1 MNQQEVRLRSR
12 QRQEIVDLI
21 PALRAFARTFC
32 RNPNDADDLVQETM
46 LKGIA
51 NLDKFTPG
59 TRLKSWL
66 FTIMRNTFYTQIKMR
81 NREAPGEEDCV
92 ASLPQNDATQ
102 DWSVRGQELLD
113 ALSRIPP
120 HYREMFVLVM
130 VLTGFGL
137 VMTAAAYVAPAG
149 QAWAGQLGIASDAHL
164 PGLTA
169 LADELRTTGTTSSVQ
184 LHHGGRRADPRL
196 TGRPNQCPWDD
207 PEKDAVAM
215 STGQVEAMVEDFVAA
230 AVRAEQAGFDGVQLH
245 GAHGYLLGQFLDA
258 RHNHRTDGYGGD
270 LDGRLRPLLDVV
282 EGVRAATGPDF
293 QLGVRLTPEGTGISL
308 EEGVETARRLL
319 DSDLLDH
326 LDMSLWD
333 VFMRPRTGADGL
345 LIEHFAR
352 LPRRRTALGV
362 AGGVLSAADARWC
375 LEQGADFV
383 TVGTG
388 AILHHDFAARALAD
402 PDFRVRERPVSRED
416 LRAESVGE
424 AFLDYLAAGWDD
436 LVA

>member
-1 MNQQEVRLRSR
+1 
-12 QRQEIVDLI
+12 
-21 PALRAFARTFC
+21 
-32 RNPNDADDLVQETM
+32 
-46 LKGIA
+46 
-51 NLDKFTPG
+51 
-59 TRLKSWL
+59 
-66 FTIMRNTFYTQIKMR
+66 
-81 NREAPGEEDCV
+81 
-92 ASLPQNDATQ
+92 
-102 DWSVRGQELLD
+102 
-113 ALSRIPP
+113 
-120 HYREMFVLVM
+120 
-130 VLTGFGL
+130 
-137 VMTAAAYVAPAG
+137 
-149 QAWAGQLGIASDAHL
+149 
-164 PGLTA
+164 
-169 LADELRTTGTTSSVQ
+169 
-184 LHHGGRRADPRL
+184 
-196 TGRPNQCPWDD
+196 
-207 PEKDAVAM
+207 M
-215 STGQVEAMVEDFVAA
+215 STGEVEAMVEDFVAA
-230 AVRAEQAGFDGVQLH
+230 AVRAERAGFDGVQLH

-270 LDGRLRPLLDVV
+270 LDGRVRPLLDVV

-362 AGGVLSAADARWC
+362 AGSVTSTRDALWC

-383 TVGTG
+383 TVGIG
-388 AILHHDFAARALAD
+388 AILHHDFAARALGD